1 MRPRAAELA
10 AEVKR
15 LLALNEALNRRIDSL
30 LNEKADAIQWMKKF
44 EAQNRRLLKEV
55 ESLKKGGAQ

>member
-1 MRPRAAELA
+1 MVAELA